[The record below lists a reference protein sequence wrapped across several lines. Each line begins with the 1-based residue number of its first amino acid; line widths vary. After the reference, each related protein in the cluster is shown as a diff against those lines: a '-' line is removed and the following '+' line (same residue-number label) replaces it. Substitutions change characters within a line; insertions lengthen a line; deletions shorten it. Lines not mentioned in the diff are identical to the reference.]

1 MQHVIKEDF
10 SPSKSEDRDFFHK
23 LSKVCLES
31 AITFMAQLTTHS
43 RYSDGFHLVR
53 KLSVPWTAF

>member
-23 LSKVCLES
+23 LSKFVLN
-31 AITFMAQLTTHS
+31 QLL
-43 RYSDGFHLVR
+43 HLW
-53 KLSVPWTAF
+53 LN